1 MRIDFFTLTQQE
13 FEQEKDLLN
22 GDISRICVTD
32 NLDELCLE
40 YSYARKRLERIFRV
54 RHMEISNKKSC
65 AAAAE
70 ADYVQQ
76 ELFSQDK

>member
-13 FEQEKDLLN
+13 FKQEKDLLES
-22 GDISRICVTD
+22 DISRICVTD

-54 RHMEISNKKSC
+54 RHGEISNKKSC

-70 ADYVQQ
+70 ENYIQQ
-76 ELFSQDK
+76 ELFIRDK